1 MPDFRA
7 KMHQKSISSET
18 PLGSLQRSPDSI
30 AGFGGPTSKG
40 REGERK
46 GGKGKEGKGELE
58 DDWYSRLFL
67 GYALIIRAAAFW
79 TPWNFRKRSSAATPT
94 SRLLQ

>member
-40 REGERK
+40 KKGEGRGEERREGE
-46 GGKGKEGKGELE
+46 GGKRGIGGRLIFQTFFRLCVDHPRRGVLNSLELPK
-58 DDWYSRLFL
+58 
-67 GYALIIRAAAFW
+67 
-79 TPWNFRKRSSAATPT
+79 T
-94 SRLLQ
+94 Q